1 MTTFRGFFL
10 PTVLGVV
17 VVLPSASAQAVT
29 DQMLAS
35 ALSELAIVDLVR
47 EAIAK
52 SGQENGST
60 WKHGDAI
67 KLRGSPR
74 VPSGVL
80 LAENTE
86 TAKLT
91 GLEVE
96 SKPVVWNKRDAG
108 SQEGEDSSSSVP
120 NTYDHAPDLGTAN
133 DRPPRQNTWKHGE
146 DTEGQSTWKR
156 GYRNKSSTV
165 AHYTEKVSVEPELL
179 THTDEFAQTNS
190 ALTPATVTQ
199 VTNAQQSRV
208 RILNPQPG
216 TSRDR
221 NTSLIVQYPADQTVQ
236 IKING
241 DTLDPETPT
250 QTERDPSQNL
260 ITQTWYNI
268 RLRQGENVITV
279 QAGNDAPVEVRV
291 KVENNAA
298 KLEINAASDP
308 RVRADGRSTI
318 RLQGSISDKD
328 GQPIKGDT
336 LVTLTAES
344 GQFVGADQ
352 DEDQPGFQVRAID
365 GQFTAELRSSLQAQR
380 VRIRAAIDNPQ
391 YRVGLVEENPPL
403 LRSEEDLLPEIQ
415 AFTSVEFT
423 PNLRTSIVSGVAN
436 LRIGP
441 RGTNFWGSMRDFL
454 NPDGLGGT
462 EFDFDAALFATG
474 PVGEWLF
481 TGALNTSRALN
492 ARCDGSDRLFGD
504 VQFCEQQYPVY
515 GDSSSTDFLTPS
527 RDSFYLRFERASRT
541 PGAEADY
548 GMWGDYHTNEFARAS
563 QLFTANNRVLHGFKL
578 NYSLGNFQ
586 VTTLFSPNAQGF
598 QRDTILPDGTS
609 GLYFLSRRLVIPG
622 SENVFIETEEL
633 NRPGTVLERR
643 QLARGPDYEVDY
655 DRGTLR
661 FRRPILATDFDLFN
675 TGTVGTGATLVR
687 RIVVTYQFE
696 GGRDTHILAGRLQY
710 NFNHSV
716 ERPAFAGASYWRED
730 MGMRDFDLF
739 GLDFLFPL
747 GRTGR
752 IVGEYAR
759 SGNDFIFRGRESGS
773 AYRVELNGSVTSWL
787 GGRAYYRSVD
797 ENFLN
802 NATASFSPGQTRYGA
817 SIAAQVT
824 NTTALEA
831 SYDFESNFG
840 ISTALRTDLPDLFN
854 PGFEP
859 RPGSR
864 VDNSLRT
871 FSAGLRQQIGRANL
885 SVNYVN
891 RSREDRRGDLEGDAS
906 QIVARLNVPL
916 IERVTFRAQHEQNLR
931 ESDPL
936 YPNRTT
942 VGLDWAVYPG
952 VSLRLAHQ
960 FFDGGVLSN
969 NSITSLDT
977 IAERELFK
985 DTTITSRYSII
996 SGFGAMTG
1004 QGALGLRS
1012 RIRIAP
1018 GLRLNLGYE
1027 RVFRDVFSR
1036 TAAGSR
1042 FPQPFAVGQSAAS
1055 LGLAAGD
1062 SYSIGLE
1069 YTDNP
1074 DFKASGRFEYRNNRE
1089 NGDDM
1094 LIEVG
1099 AAGKVSRSITA
1110 LLRYYQ
1116 ANSANQLLR
1125 DLDNTVN
1132 LRVGL
1137 AYRDPADDKF
1147 NALLRY
1153 EFRRNPA
1160 QTFDE
1165 LLQGTST
1172 DSTDHLLALEAI
1184 YAPNWRWEFYGKYAL
1199 RLSDLNLARNFSNN
1213 TATSLAQLRATYRL
1227 GYRTDVAGEVRWIG
1241 QDGDYNEWGWAAEF
1255 GYYVTPDLRLGLGY
1269 SFGSV
1274 DDRDFSGF
1282 RSEGGPYFQL
1292 TFKVNELFGGFG
1304 RQRVVP
1310 RQQQENEI
1318 APVTANLPISSAGE
1332 VSLPL
1337 LPVASPIPFDPM
1349 QQAQIFNPDFSI
1361 LLMPVSFSP
1370 RPDERNKSYSVS
1382 DLEDELGELLSL
1394 QEHHAPT
1401 FGSRW

>member
-1 MTTFRGFFL
+1 MTTFRGLFI
-10 PTVLGVV
+10 PTLLGVV
-17 VVLPSASAQAVT
+17 VVLPPASAQAVT
-29 DQMLAS
+29 NQMLAS
-35 ALSELAIVDLVR
+35 GLSELNWAQPQALAF
-47 EAIAK
+47 AIAA
-52 SGQENGST
+52 SGQPRDYTWFHGDTLVGGQLYTSGTLVLTPGENGSKPNSPALEPASEVFHSGGESGSAAKGAASEPAPRAAT
-60 WKHGDAI
+60 WF
-67 KLRGSPR
+67 
-74 VPSGVL
+74 
-80 LAENTE
+80 
-86 TAKLT
+86 
-91 GLEVE
+91 
-96 SKPVVWNKRDAG
+96 
-108 SQEGEDSSSSVP
+108 
-120 NTYDHAPDLGTAN
+120 
-133 DRPPRQNTWKHGE
+133 
-146 DTEGQSTWKR
+146 R
-156 GYRNKSSTV
+156 GYVVKSSTV
-165 AHYTEKVSVEPELL
+165 NQPVAKADIEPQLL
-179 THTDEFAQTNS
+179 THKGAIDNRGRFAIAQVSRIAQTNITEI
-190 ALTPATVTQ
+190 AELGAGLTNDGVEVRDISLNPPLLPRAQLPTATS
-199 VTNAQQSRV
+199 SRV

-216 TSRDR
+216 TMAERT
-221 NTSLIVQYPADQTVQ
+221 TSLIVQYPADQTVE

-241 DTLDPETPT
+241 NTLDPETPT
-250 QTERDPSQNL
+250 QKERDASQNL

-268 RLRQGENVITV
+268 RLRQGENTISV
-279 QAGNDAPVEVRV
+279 QAGNDAPVEVVV
-291 KVENNAA
+291 KVESNAA
-298 KLEINAASDP
+298 KLEINAVSDP

-318 RLQGSISDKD
+318 RLQGSISDRD

-380 VRIRAAIDNPQ
+380 VRIRAAIENPQ
-391 YRVGLVEENPPL
+391 YRVGLVEQNPPL
-403 LRSEEDLLPEIQ
+403 LRREEDLLPEIQ

-423 PNLRTSIVSGVAN
+423 PNLRSSIVSGVAN

-462 EFDFDAALFATG
+462 EVDFDGAVFATG

-481 TGALNTSRALN
+481 TGAFNTSRALN

-504 VQFCEQQYPVY
+504 VQFCEKQYPVY

-527 RDSFYLRFERASRT
+527 RDSFYVRFERASRT

-548 GMWGDYHTNEFARAS
+548 GMWGDYHTNEFARGS

-578 NYSLGNFQ
+578 NYSFGNFQ
-586 VTTLFSPNAQGF
+586 LTTLFSPNAQGF

-609 GLYFLSRRLVIPG
+609 GLYFLSQRLVIPG

-716 ERPAFAGASYWRED
+716 ERPAFAGVSYWRED

-747 GRTGR
+747 GRSGR

-759 SGNDFIFRGRESGS
+759 SSNDFIFRGNRSGS
-773 AYRVELNGSVTSWL
+773 AYRVEANGAIASWL

-824 NTTALEA
+824 NTTALEVG
-831 SYDFESNFG
+831 YDFERNFG
-840 ISTALRTDLPDLFN
+840 ISTALRSDLPDLFN

-864 VDNSLRT
+864 VDNSLST
-871 FSAGLRQQIGRANL
+871 FSAGVRQQIGRANL
-885 SVNYVN
+885 SLDYVN

-916 IERVTFRAQHEQNLR
+916 VERVTLRAQHEQNLR
-931 ESDPL
+931 DSDPL

-977 IAERELFK
+977 IAEREIFK
-985 DTTITSRYSII
+985 DTTITSRYSVI

-1004 QGALGLRS
+1004 QGAMGLRS

-1018 GLRLNLGYE
+1018 GLRLLLGYE
-1027 RVFRDVFSR
+1027 RVTNNIFSR
-1036 TAAGSR
+1036 TGAGRR

-1055 LGLAAGD
+1055 LGLGAGD

-1074 DFKASGRFEYRNNRE
+1074 DFRASGRFEYSTGDFRGRNMVI
-1089 NGDDM
+1089 D
-1094 LIEVG
+1094 IG
-1099 AAGKVSRSITA
+1099 AAGKLSRSITA
-1110 LLRYYQ
+1110 LARYYQ
-1116 ANSANQLLR
+1116 ANSSNQLLE
-1125 DLDNTVN
+1125 DLDDTIN

-1137 AYRDPADDKF
+1137 AYRDPDDDKF

-1153 EFRRNPA
+1153 DFRRNPA
-1160 QTFDE
+1160 QTYDE
-1165 LLQGTST
+1165 ILQGTST
-1172 DSTDHLLALEAI
+1172 DSTDHVMALEAI
-1184 YAPNWRWEFYGKYAL
+1184 YAPNWRWEFYGKYAF
-1199 RLSDLNLARNFSNN
+1199 RISNFDLARNYSNN
-1213 TATSLAQLRATYRL
+1213 TATQLGQLRATYRL
-1227 GYRTDVAGEVRWIG
+1227 GYRTDIAGEVRWIG
-1241 QDGDYNEWGWAAEF
+1241 QEGYSEWGWAAEF
-1255 GYYVTPDLRLGLGY
+1255 GYYLSPDLRLGLGY

-1282 RSEGGPYFQL
+1282 RSEGGPYFQV

-1310 RQQQENEI
+1310 RQQQESEVS
-1318 APVTANLPISSAGE
+1318 PVAANLPVPTSAAPQNDRELTASAVLNLLFPEFNAQTWPFTSSAVKFLSTLE
-1332 VSLPL
+1332 SPPPELPQ
-1337 LPVASPIPFDPM
+1337 F
-1349 QQAQIFNPDFSI
+1349 
-1361 LLMPVSFSP
+1361 
-1370 RPDERNKSYSVS
+1370 R
-1382 DLEDELGELLSL
+1382 G
-1394 QEHHAPT
+1394 HH
-1401 FGSRW
+1401 